1 MFAGFGTGGIPG
13 SGSDRSA
20 TGLATCQVSGGLE
33 AERTG
38 AARPALEWGGRTGGG
53 TAGCEVG
60 RKIITPTA
68 IRATT
73 AKDTPPNH
81 TVRRARWPAGQPT
94 LPMPILPA
102 RSGRATLVPSWC
114 PRSTD
119 QRRRRLP
126 RAGDYTQARA
136 VNHSPFGPELPG
148 VTIDRAGNITQS
160 WARRMRGSHDGAT
173 QRDLR

>member
-20 TGLATCQVSGGLE
+20 TGLATCQVSGVLE

-38 AARPALEWGGRTGGG
+38 AARPALDWGVRTDGG
-53 TAGCEVG
+53 TVGCEVG

-68 IRATT
+68 ITATT
-73 AKDTPPNH
+73 ATDTPPNH

-102 RSGRATLVPSWC
+102 RPSRPALTGSPAWRAITLKQGSK
-114 PRSTD
+114 PRPV
-119 QRRRRLP
+119 RPNCL
-126 RAGDYTQARA
+126 
-136 VNHSPFGPELPG
+136 V
-148 VTIDRAGNITQS
+148 
-160 WARRMRGSHDGAT
+160 
-173 QRDLR
+173 